1 MINLTKLNKKEFI
14 LNGELIKFIENVPD
28 TLITLIN
35 GEKVFVLETSEEVI
49 LKVIE
54 YNRMNK
60 YIPELM

>member
-28 TLITLIN
+28 TLITLVN
-35 GEKVFVLETSEEVI
+35 GEKVFVLETSEEII

-54 YNRMNK
+54 YKRIQK